1 MVSDSKVYLL
11 SADLSGMN
19 LEGVYLE
26 EVDLQQAN
34 LSEANLKGAD
44 LSVSSLILAN
54 LSGADLRGA
63 VLEGTEFGG
72 ANLRNANLSGANLST
87 ATLVGADLSDSN
99 LRNTDLSKADL
110 RGVYLNGADLSEAEM
125 GNTIFGDV
133 DLSVVKGLETVKHSG
148 PSTIGI
154 DVIYRSHGQIPEVFI
169 KGAGVPDTFIVYAR
183 SLTAQHLGYYTCFIS
198 YSSKDEAFVKQ
209 FYSDLQN
216 NGVRCWFAPEDLK
229 IGDKSLPRIDVSIRQ
244 HDKLLLVLSQHSV
257 ASQWVE
263 QEVET
268 ALAKEREEKRTVLF
282 PIRLDNA
289 VMQIEGG
296 WPVLIPNTRHIAD
309 FTCWKDHD
317 AYQWVFER
325 VMRDLKAQS
334 STSKP

>member
-1 MVSDSKVYLL
+1 MKREEHRMINQKHLDMLKQGVEVWNQWKRDYLDEMVSDSKVYLL

-87 ATLVGADLSDSN
+87 ATLVGADLSDAN

-154 DVIYRSHGQIPEVFI
+154 DVIYRSHGQIPEVFLQ
-169 KGAGVPDTFIVYAR
+169 GAGVPDTFIVYAR
-183 SLTAQHLGYYTCFIS
+183 SLAGKPLGYYTCFIS
-198 YSSKDEAFVKQ
+198 YSSKDEACVIAVLLRLAKQ
-209 FYSDLQN
+209 RS
-216 NGVRCWFAPEDLK
+216 A
-229 IGDKSLPRIDVSIRQ
+229 
-244 HDKLLLVLSQHSV
+244 LLVCARRPENRRQDA
-257 ASQWVE
+257 ASHRRVYSSARQAAPC
-263 QEVET
+263 
-268 ALAKEREEKRTVLF
+268 ALAALGCQSVGRAGGRNGPCQRTRRKTHRPF
-282 PIRLDNA
+282 SNPPGQCCHGD
-289 VMQIEGG
+289 
-296 WPVLIPNTRHIAD
+296 
-309 FTCWKDHD
+309 
-317 AYQWVFER
+317 
-325 VMRDLKAQS
+325 
-334 STSKP
+334 